1 MNKLNNRLVMGLA
14 VGAGYVL
21 GRTRKAK
28 LAFAIGTMVAGK
40 RLQLNPRALGDLVSQ
55 QLQNNPQFKEMG
67 DQLREDLR
75 GVGRAAT
82 GALVNRQLEG
92 IADRLHER
100 TLNVQ
105 DRIDGA
111 ASDVLGED
119 GAEGD
124 EDLEEDEKKEPQER
138 ATSGRRTKKTAQKA
152 AQKTAQK
159 ATPTRRSPTKKATG
173 TGRRT
178 TKKAAAKKATS
189 RGGRSHG

>member
-55 QLQNNPQFKEMG
+55 QLRKNPQFKEMG

-100 TLNVQ
+100 TLNAQ

-111 ASDVLGED
+111 VSDVLGED
-119 GAEGD
+119 DAEGD
-124 EDLEEDEKKEPQER
+124 EDLEEDEEKEPQER
-138 ATSGRRTKKTAQKA
+138 ATSGKRTKKT

-159 ATPTRRSPTKKATG
+159 ATPTRRSPAKKATG